1 MDVMLGGDALVG
13 RKAGGSKG
21 RGGKG
26 KGGKGKGKGAGGR
39 ATKKGGSVRKPSKK
53 GAKKANTASSYGVKK
68 GGVKANLPK
77 NYKSMSPK
85 QKKQAMWQTK
95 GRMARA
101 LQRVRIN
108 SKASKTLDA
117 KRKKQFAA
125 ARAARAA
132 G

>member
-1 MDVMLGGDALVG
+1 MNIMRCGGAMVG
-13 RKAGGSKG
+13 CKTTKSSKG
-21 RGGKG
+21 GGGAKKKSGQG
-26 KGGKGKGKGAGGR
+26 KNGKKVVR
-39 ATKKGGSVRKPSKK
+39 NKKPGSARKPSKK
-53 GAKKANTASSYGVKK
+53 PNVASSYGVKK

-85 QKKQAMWQTK
+85 QKARARRQTK
-95 GRMARA
+95 GRMASA
-101 LQRVRIN
+101 LQRVRVN

-125 ARAARAA
+125 ARAARGA